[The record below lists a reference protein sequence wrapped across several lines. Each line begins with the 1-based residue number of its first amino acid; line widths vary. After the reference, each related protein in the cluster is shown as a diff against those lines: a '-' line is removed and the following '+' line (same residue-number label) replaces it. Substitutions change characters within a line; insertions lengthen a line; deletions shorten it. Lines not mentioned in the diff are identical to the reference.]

1 MGHGASMTSRVVEDQ
16 TQLRVVG
23 GRYQLV
29 ARMGSG
35 ASGCVYKA
43 IDTARDNA
51 QVAIKTIVAS
61 DMDDDDA
68 AEAEINM
75 HSALNSAQSATSAQS
90 GCHFLTRFI
99 DSFSEPSTFGSYG
112 ATSADEDAYGSYGSY
127 SSSSSSCSSA
137 IDEVCIVTEFCNGGA
152 LSDVAKY
159 SRACAGTA
167 QRVTETE
174 MAALC
179 ASMVMGLCYM
189 HKHGAIHRDVKSDNV
204 LLTTEG
210 QCKLVDFGIS
220 AFVADDASN
229 PKQQRST
236 LCGTPAFMAP
246 EVITASSARMGMVE
260 ESDSDSDDDD
270 DDFYTDAFCPS
281 PSPAASPSRTRSRTQ
296 QQCSLRKQQQE
307 AGYTT
312 KADVWSV
319 GITAIEL
326 ADGVTPAARSESRSC
341 NPYFMMSN
349 IAQQPAPELAPA
361 NRENWS
367 PEFHD
372 FLRCCLQKNPRH
384 RASAAALASH
394 PFVAQACAELKANS
408 GKSPHIA
415 GLVQRVADWKQTEQ
429 IAEAQRREQRRQQRR
444 RRRSSS
450 SSSSCRDAFSST
462 CDSLSW
468 DVPVAPDGK
477 TVSLPENQML
487 PHEPADATFL
497 VLTKKHPLQES
508 PTSVVAPLQLLQ
520 SLKFHPMHNL

>member
-16 TQLRVVG
+16 APLRVVG

-51 QVAIKTIVAS
+51 QVAIKTIIAS

-75 HSALNSAQSATSAQS
+75 HSALNSAHSTTSAQS

-99 DSFSEPSTFGSYG
+99 DSFSEPSTFGNYG
-112 ATSADEDAYGSYGSY
+112 ATSADDDTYGSYGSY
-127 SSSSSSCSSA
+127 PSSASSCSSA

-167 QRVTETE
+167 QRVTEKE

-220 AFVADDASN
+220 AFISNDATN

-246 EVITASSARMGMVE
+246 EVITASSTRMGMDE

-270 DDFYTDAFCPS
+270 DIYADAFCPS
-281 PSPAASPSRTRSRTQ
+281 PSPAASPSRTRSRTK
-296 QQCSLRKQQQE
+296 QQCSLRKQEQE

-312 KADVWSV
+312 KADVWSI
-319 GITAIEL
+319 GITAIEI
-326 ADGVTPAARSESRSC
+326 ADGVTPAARSGNRSC

-349 IAQQPAPELAPA
+349 IAQQPAPELAAA

-384 RASAAALASH
+384 RASAAALATH
-394 PFVAQACAELKANS
+394 PFVAEACADLKANS
-408 GKSPHIA
+408 GKSPQIA
-415 GLVQRVADWKQTEQ
+415 ELVQRVADWKRTEQ
-429 IAEAQRREQRRQQRR
+429 MAEAQRREQRRQQRR

-450 SSSSCRDAFSST
+450 SSSCSGDFSSSS
-462 CDSLSW
+462 DSLSW
-468 DVPVAPDGK
+468 NVPVAADGK
-477 TVSLPENQML
+477 TVLLPGKQTR
-487 PHEPADATFL
+487 PHESADATFV

-520 SLKFHPMHNL
+520 SLKFQPMHNL